1 MRPIRRRADFPR
13 FFVELNLGLTQPL
26 PDSCLDSYHF
36 RTRGL
41 NRVFFE
47 RENTGC
53 AQPRVG
59 PCAKSPN
66 RTGGAIALK
75 TRARLNPAG
84 DPRNTPVIEVLYPSL
99 GVHTEAF
106 WSAAAT
112 KRARPRRFSLVLK
125 RAIAAGARISWRWRS
140 QKPLYAPLS

>member
-1 MRPIRRRADFPR
+1 MKGFTAAASGGRNRNRKIGKTTERKRRAKTKR
-13 FFVELNLGLTQPL
+13 
-26 PDSCLDSYHF
+26 YHF

-41 NRVFFE
+41 NRVFFL
-47 RENTGC
+47 TGKH
-53 AQPRVG
+53 RVRARLG

-75 TRARLNPAG
+75 ARARLHPAG
-84 DPRNTPVIEVLYPSL
+84 DPRSTPVIEVLYPSL

-106 WSAAAT
+106 WSAVAT
-112 KRARPRRFSLVLK
+112 KQARPRRFSLVLK
-125 RAIAAGARISWRWRS
+125 RAIAAGARISWRRRS